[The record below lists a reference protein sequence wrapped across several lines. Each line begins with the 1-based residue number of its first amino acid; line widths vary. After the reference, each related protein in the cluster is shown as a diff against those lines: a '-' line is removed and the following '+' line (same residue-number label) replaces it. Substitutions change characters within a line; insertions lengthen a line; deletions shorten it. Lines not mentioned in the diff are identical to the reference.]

1 MLQNYCELSQNESY
15 ALCQI
20 KTTPC
25 QFWTSCTP
33 FASIYCTPLHFFGKG
48 VQFRLDALSF
58 LGFFLAFDL
67 DSIKRKSPPY
77 SLNMKDLSC
86 FCRLLS

>member
-25 QFWTSCTP
+25 QIRTNCTP

-58 LGFFLAFDL
+58 FVFFLAL
-67 DSIKRKSPPY
+67 DQDMINEKSPSY
-77 SLNMKDLSC
+77 SLNMKGLS
-86 FCRLLS
+86 FFWRLLS